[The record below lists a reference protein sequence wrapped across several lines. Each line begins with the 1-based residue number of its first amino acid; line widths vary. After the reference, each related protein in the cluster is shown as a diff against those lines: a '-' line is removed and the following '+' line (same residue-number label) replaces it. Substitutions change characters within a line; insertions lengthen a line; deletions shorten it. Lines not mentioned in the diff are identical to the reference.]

1 MKKNNL
7 IKLIKQSTAGLLTAA
22 MVLTGAPLGNMTVMA
37 AGLSP
42 NTNLSPGDGQR
53 NKWVSQVDGFTY
65 GSSDS
70 TAFAFGD
77 VRYRKT
83 LSLNGIGYTNRTSR
97 ITSISQT
104 GDASTF
110 SIAGLVSSNDRANNT
125 NGYYSFG

>member
-22 MVLTGAPLGNMTVMA
+22 MVLTGAPLGNLTAMA

-42 NTNLSPGDGQR
+42 NTNLNPGNGQS

-70 TAFAFGD
+70 TAFSFGD
-77 VRYRKT
+77 IEKIY
-83 LSLNGIGYTNRTSR
+83 I
-97 ITSISQT
+97 
-104 GDASTF
+104 
-110 SIAGLVSSNDRANNT
+110 
-125 NGYYSFG
+125 